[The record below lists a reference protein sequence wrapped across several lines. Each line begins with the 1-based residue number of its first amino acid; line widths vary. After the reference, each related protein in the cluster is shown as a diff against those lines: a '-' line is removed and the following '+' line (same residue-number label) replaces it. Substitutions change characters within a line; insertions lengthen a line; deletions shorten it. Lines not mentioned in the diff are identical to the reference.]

1 MNYELSWRILK
12 DQFVDVSRLLT
23 RARGIVKSGAGN
35 PAVVARV
42 GPVVEL
48 TPVVELPYDA
58 GNQPRYRSVQSKPR
72 RQSPGSRTVP
82 FIFPVEG
89 LDQFRFLDWNDHTA
103 KHQDADEPQE
113 RHEPTAGHQAQR
125 KYLE

>member
-12 DQFVDVSRLLT
+12 DQYVDVSRLLT
-23 RARGIVKSGAGN
+23 RAVPPN
-35 PAVVARV
+35 
-42 GPVVEL
+42 
-48 TPVVELPYDA
+48 DA
-58 GNQPRYRSVQSKPR
+58 GNQPRYRSAQSKPR
-72 RQSPGSRTVP
+72 RQGSGSRAVS

-89 LDQFRFLDWNDHTA
+89 LDQFRFLDRNDHTA